1 MHEIT
6 ALQAEL
12 EATDARRAELEFALK
27 EARVAGRQAL
37 AAQVRDLI
45 LDAGF
50 AVDDI
55 VPLVAAK
62 PAKQRNICDGKRYAL
77 KGAPGLV
84 YGRGRAPE
92 WLKIA
97 MEAVGM
103 DPANKVDRAKFRDQ
117 HMQMV

>member
-55 VPLVAAK
+55 V
-62 PAKQRNICDGKRYAL
+62 RNICDGKRYAL